1 MQEFDLEALLES
13 DTEYDEFDE
22 AVRGGRGGRR
32 PSPLR
37 LPPRGNATVQPVAHG
52 MATKAE
58 LDATARRL
66 DDRIAT
72 VSTSV
77 KTLDGRTHATNRELG
92 SVSTALRREIA
103 RRKTETA
110 DLRKSV
116 DESRQIAM
124 IMPLIG
130 GGTDSF
136 SKMLPIMMY
145 GGMLGGGSGSST
157 TSGSDSNNSMMMTM
171 MMAMIMSQQP

>member
-1 MQEFDLEALLES
+1 MQEFDLESLLES
-13 DTEYDEFDE
+13 DTEFDEFDE
-22 AVRGGRGGRR
+22 AVRGSRGGGR

-37 LPPRGNATVQPVAHG
+37 LPPRGNATVQQPAHG

-72 VSTSV
+72 VSGSV
-77 KTLDGRTHATNRELG
+77 KTLDVRTHATNRELG

-124 IMPLIG
+124 ILPLIG

-136 SKMLPIMMY
+136 SKMLPIMLY
-145 GGMLGGGSGSST
+145 GGMLGGTGSTGT
-157 TSGSDSNNSMMMTM
+157 GTSDNNSMMMTM
-171 MMAMIMSQQP
+171 MLALIMSQQP